1 VAKKNGIFEKKVFK
15 KSKFEFF
22 CQAIEKPKN
31 FRNHKIGDRPVTVYL
46 GDRWGFACAGSV
58 VQASHSSHTESLRSE
73 RERRNERMKAQQAAA
88 ESVFVSAANLLLLS
102 CRNSLGSRYVFGKR
116 L

>member
-1 VAKKNGIFEKKVFK
+1 MEFFKKEVFK
-15 KSKFEFF
+15 KSKFAKQLPSKRET
-22 CQAIEKPKN
+22 KK

-73 RERRNERMKAQQAAA
+73 RERRNEGMKAQQGCC
-88 ESVFVSAANLLLLS
+88 SQSSFPLQICCC
-102 CRNSLGSRYVFGKR
+102 CRVAIPSGIGNFFGKR